1 MWGYW
6 VVGTLTDK
14 EVLDYLREQSSF
26 NRARQV
32 FSSWCGRIDQA
43 QQQKVPLTP
52 IELRR
57 MEFEAVQN
65 IAIALGVKL
74 LG

>member
-1 MWGYW
+1 M
-6 VVGTLTDK
+6 TNRMTDA
-14 EVLDYLREQSSF
+14 EVMEALRSDSNL

-32 FSSWCGRIDQA
+32 FSSQCGLIDQA
-43 QQQKVPLTP
+43 AHQKRSITP

-74 LG
+74 